1 MITRGVTVYPI
12 VDVIPSSVAPPKSTD
27 FELLERSQ
35 FSLTRSSGGPSK
47 YAEAQTGPGMKG
59 TSASDYAISIYPV
72 DKGVPTYQNT
82 AFDRATRNGDGDI
95 EVLSADLLDRI
106 KVISSGLQK
115 TYPNGKVAVKN
126 FTLAM
131 LEGQITCLL
140 GM

>member
-1 MITRGVTVYPI
+1 MITRGSTVYPSI
-12 VDVIPSSVAPPKSTD
+12 DVIPSSVASPKSTD

-35 FSLTRSSGGPSK
+35 ISLTRSSDESPKHAKAKSGPS
-47 YAEAQTGPGMKG
+47 MRC
-59 TSASDYAISIYPV
+59 TSAEHAISIYPMEQ
-72 DKGVPTYQNT
+72 GGSTYQNAELERT
-82 AFDRATRNGDGDI
+82 TRDGDGDI
-95 EVLSADLLDRI
+95 EVLSADLFDKI

-140 GM
+140 GT

>member
-12 VDVIPSSVAPPKSTD
+12 VDVIPSSVASPKSTD

-35 FSLTRSSGGPSK
+35 VSLTRSSNEPSK
-47 YAEAQTGPGMKG
+47 QANVQTGTDTKCA
-59 TSASDYAISIYPV
+59 SASEHAISIYPME
-72 DKGVPTYQNT
+72 KGVPTYQNT
-82 AFDRATRNGDGDI
+82 NFERATRNGDGDI
-95 EVLSADLLDRI
+95 EVLSADLLDKI

-140 GM
+140 GT

>member
-1 MITRGVTVYPI
+1 MFPI
-12 VDVIPSSVAPPKSTD
+12 VDVIPSSVASPKSTD

-35 FSLTRSSGGPSK
+35 ISLTRSSDEPSK
-47 YAEAQTGPGMKG
+47 YAEAQTGPGLKG
-59 TSASDYAISIYPV
+59 AGASEYAISIYPV

-140 GM
+140 GT

>member
-1 MITRGVTVYPI
+1 MFPI
-12 VDVIPSSVAPPKSTD
+12 VDVIPSSVASPKSTD

-35 FSLTRSSGGPSK
+35 ISLTRSSDEPSK

-59 TSASDYAISIYPV
+59 AGASEYAISIYPV

-140 GM
+140 GT